1 MPNWV
6 ESIVRLISTFQ
17 MTPFSSLEVKI
28 VNPKFLF
35 VVSPSISKWERWVI
49 PLLSYLFILF
59 SPQRNIHG
67 GVRPSIAALA
77 GSIDK
82 NAAQYTFVADVTA
95 DPIIA
100 SNLKE
105 MMIKTLV
112 KFYRMNNQAKPAAI
126 VMYRSGVSDAEKEK
140 VSGFELDLIQKA
152 CHELEGTYE

>member
-1 MPNWV
+1 M
-6 ESIVRLISTFQ
+6 SQF
-17 MTPFSSLEVKI
+17 
-28 VNPKFLF
+28 FLF
-35 VVSPSISKWERWVI
+35 RY
-49 PLLSYLFILF
+49 LSILF

-95 DPIIA
+95 DPILA
-100 SNLKE
+100 SNLKD
-105 MMIKTLV
+105 MMMKTLK
-112 KFYRMNNQAKPAAI
+112 KFYVMNDGAKPAAI

-152 CHELEGTYE
+152 CHSMDDNYE